1 MGSRPLSDGGFRL
14 LCWFSYLVVD
24 ADHVVVLGRP
34 EGNQRDCSFSLHSS
48 FDRKERKSW
57 KQEQDITAAPSQAVP
72 GIACY
77 RKLALML
84 VPASTEP

>member
-1 MGSRPLSDGGFRL
+1 M
-14 LCWFSYLVVD
+14 
-24 ADHVVVLGRP
+24 VLERP

-72 GIACY
+72 GIVCS
-77 RKLALML
+77 RILALML
-84 VPASTEP
+84 VPASTDL